1 MSTCHRLYYI
11 SRVCLRLLR
20 KYTNEIYP
28 NNMSKEDKTQTKK
41 RCTDSNDQS
50 DAQTSKFI
58 INFMT
63 LLHV

>member
-28 NNMSKEDKTQTKK
+28 NNMSKEDTAQSKK

-50 DAQTSKFI
+50 DAQSSMSIHT
-58 INFMT
+58 
-63 LLHV
+63 V